1 MRCLIWAFGARKRPE
16 DAFSN
21 GAFQKVGFFYLGVLC
36 DRRFIKYNHF
46 RWAQKK
52 GRRSFRYINEPQRHE
67 TYRRTCAPREDSDQ
81 TALLRSLIRIFAGR
95 TLDIQRCKVS
105 SCGQRTLCSGC
116 ASCACLFESSSGAHV
131 RWYVF
136 ARFGSFDLFENVN

>member
-1 MRCLIWAFGARKRPE
+1 MRMRTCDYANALSDLGIWCSEKPE

-21 GAFQKVGFFYLGVLC
+21 GAFKKVGLFYLGVLC

-67 TYRRTCAPREDSDQ
+67 TYHRTCAPSGDSDQ
-81 TALLRSLIRIFAGR
+81 TAHLRSLIRIFAGR

-105 SCGQRTLCSGC
+105 SSGQRRLCSGC
-116 ASCACLFESSSGAHV
+116 ADAHAFLSRRRV
-131 RWYVF
+131 HM
-136 ARFGSFDLFENVN
+136 